1 LNVANAD
8 PDRLRAWLE
17 PRPRVVL
24 GHLPTPLEPLDRLS
38 RELGGPRIW
47 LKRDD
52 CTGLATGGNKT
63 RKLEYLL
70 GTAIEQ
76 DARAIVTFGAV
87 QSNHARQTAAA
98 CARFGLACHLVLAR
112 QVSWPHP
119 AYESGGNVLLDD
131 LFAANVHIVA
141 ADEAVAYGRSLIGD
155 LRAEGLNPYVIPG
168 GGSNGTGALGYARA
182 ALELITEAPFT
193 LTDVVHATSSAGT
206 QAGLLLGFACANS
219 SVRVHGIN
227 VYTPD
232 RDSVAANVARI
243 CSEADP
249 ALVPAPNNVL
259 IDQRYL
265 GDGYGLPTP
274 ATLDAIRMVAELEGV
289 LLDPVYSGK
298 AMSGLIDRI
307 AIGDLHDVENVVFV
321 HTGGTAVLAVYDG
334 AFTAPRAR

>member
-1 LNVANAD
+1 
-8 PDRLRAWLE
+8 
-17 PRPRVVL
+17 
-24 GHLPTPLEPLDRLS
+24 
-38 RELGGPRIW
+38 
-47 LKRDD
+47 
-52 CTGLATGGNKT
+52 
-63 RKLEYLL
+63 
-70 GTAIEQ
+70 
-76 DARAIVTFGAV
+76 
-87 QSNHARQTAAA
+87 
-98 CARFGLACHLVLAR
+98 
-112 QVSWPHP
+112 
-119 AYESGGNVLLDD
+119 
-131 LFAANVHIVA
+131 
-141 ADEAVAYGRSLIGD
+141 
-155 LRAEGLNPYVIPG
+155 VIPG

-334 AFTAPRAR
+334 AFTAPRAMSGVRHPGSRLGLDSHKPRLEASTGQPRESPRLDSHAGKQVWTATPGRIREGSRPDPVG